1 MKAFVFTDKAL
12 ARRTGQFVWLAI
24 DTEKAGNAAFLS
36 KFPVEVWPSFLV
48 LDPASETV
56 ALRWVGGATVPQL
69 QKILDDG
76 QAAVGGRGPAFDKVL
91 ARADRLYGEGKN
103 KEAAQAYREAL
114 ANAPRAWPRYART
127 VESLLF
133 ALQASHQ
140 NETCAKTA
148 REAFAKLGRT
158 SSAANVAS
166 SGLDCALKLSAEN
179 TERKDLVAALEGD
192 ARQVLA
198 EKDVPMA
205 ADDRSSVYI
214 SLLDAREDAKDEEG
228 KKRVASEWASF
239 LEGEAA
245 RAKSPEARAVFD
257 SHRLSAYLELQQPE
271 RAIPML
277 EASERDLPDDYN
289 PPARLAA
296 AYKAMKRYDDALAAS
311 DRALAKAYGPRKLL
325 ILQTRADIY
334 MAQGDS
340 AASRRT
346 LEEALQTAESFPIG
360 QRSERSIAVIKKK
373 LEAMP

>member
-24 DTEKAGNAAFLS
+24 DTEKALNASFLA
-36 KFPVEVWPSFLV
+36 KFPVQVWPSFYV

-76 QAAVGGRGPAFDKVL
+76 QAAVRGRGRGFDEAL
-91 ARADRLYGEGKN
+91 ARADKLYGQDRN
-103 KEAAQAYREAL
+103 AEAAQAYREAL
-114 ANAPRAWPRYART
+114 AKAPRGWPRYART

-133 ALQASHQ
+133 ALQAGH
-140 NETCAKTA
+140 EKEACAKTA
-148 REAFAKLGRT
+148 REAFERLRKT

-166 SGLDCALKLSAEN
+166 SGLDCALALPVEN
-179 TERKDLVAALEGD
+179 PERKELVAALEED

-198 EKDVPMA
+198 QMDVPVA
-205 ADDRSSVYI
+205 ADDRSSVFI
-214 SLLDAREDAKDEEG
+214 SLLDTRENAKDEEG
-228 KKRVASEWASF
+228 RKNVASQWASF

-245 RAKSPEARAVFD
+245 KAKTPEGRAVFD
-257 SHRLSAYLELQQPE
+257 SHRLSAYLALQQPE

-289 PPARLAA
+289 PSARLAA
-296 AYKAMKRYDDALAAS
+296 AYKAMKRYDEALAAS
-311 DRALAKAYGPRKLL
+311 DRAIAKAYGPRKLL

-334 MAQGDS
+334 TARGD
-340 AASRRT
+340 AAAARRT
-346 LEEALQTAESFPIG
+346 LEQALETAESFPPG
-360 QRSERSIAVIKKK
+360 QRSETTIAAIKKK
-373 LEAMP
+373 LEGMP

>member
-24 DTEKAGNAAFLS
+24 DTEKAVNAPFLT
-36 KFPVEVWPSFLV
+36 KFPVQVWPSFYV
-48 LDPASETV
+48 LDAASETV

-76 QAAVGGRGPAFDKVL
+76 QAAVGGRGRASEQVL

-103 KEAAQAYREAL
+103 KEAAEAYREAL

-133 ALQASHQ
+133 ALQASH
-140 NETCAKTA
+140 ESEACATTA
-148 REAFAKLGRT
+148 REAFTRLRRT
-158 SSAANVAS
+158 ASAANVAA
-166 SGLDCALKLSAEN
+166 SGLGCALELPAEN
-179 TERKDLVAALEGD
+179 PRRADLVASLEED
-192 ARQVLA
+192 ARRVLVD
-198 EKDVPMA
+198 KDVPMA
-205 ADDRSSVYI
+205 ADDRSSVFI
-214 SLLDAREDAKDEEG
+214 SLFDARGDAKDEEG
-228 KKRVASEWASF
+228 KKRVASAWASF

-257 SHRLSAYLELQQPE
+257 SHRLSAYLDLQEPE

-311 DRALAKAYGPRKLL
+311 DRALVKAYGPRKLL

-334 MAQGDS
+334 AAKGDS
-340 AASRRT
+340 AAARRT
-346 LEEALQTAESFPIG
+346 LEGALQTAESLPAG
-360 QRSERSIAVIKKK
+360 QRSEGAIAAIKKK
-373 LEAMP
+373 LEATP

>member
-36 KFPVEVWPSFLV
+36 KFPVEVWPSFFV
-48 LDPASETV
+48 IDPASEKI
-56 ALRWVGGATVPQL
+56 ALRWVGGTTVPQL

-76 QAAVGGRGPAFDKVL
+76 QTAVGGRGPAFDQVL

-114 ANAPRAWPRYART
+114 SKAPRGWPRYART

-133 ALQASHQ
+133 ALQASHE
-140 NETCAKTA
+140 NEACAMTA
-148 REAFAKLGRT
+148 REAFATLGRT
-158 SSAANVAS
+158 SSAANVAA
-166 SGLDCALKLSAEN
+166 SGLDCALELPAEN
-179 TERKDLVAALEGD
+179 PQRKDLVAALEAD
-192 ARQVLA
+192 ALAVLA
-198 EKDVPMA
+198 EKEVPIA

-214 SLLDAREDAKDEEG
+214 SLLDAREDAKDKEG
-228 KKRVASEWASF
+228 KKRIASEWAAF

-245 RAKSPEARAVFD
+245 KAESPEARAVFD
-257 SHRLSAYLELQQPE
+257 SHRFSAYMELQEPE

-277 EASERDLPDDYN
+277 ETSERDLPDDYN

-311 DRALAKAYGPRKLL
+311 DRALRKAYGPRKLL

-334 MAQGDS
+334 AAQGDS
-340 AASRRT
+340 AAARRT
-346 LEEALQTAESFPIG
+346 LQEALETAETLPIG
-360 QRSERSIAVIKKK
+360 QRSDRSIAVIKKK